1 MVDFDLK
8 NISLLR
14 LLFLNQVFSSNTQSS
29 TPFGQQL

>member
-14 LLFLNQVFSSNTQSS
+14 LLFLNQVFSPNTQSS